1 MVVIKPS
8 KAGIIII
15 IQMEM
20 GILIIITKIMD
31 LQIELMIIRGMKITK
46 IGIEIV
52 MEIARVVATEA
63 NKEEVIGIAI
73 GVAVVVIIIIIVII
87 IGEIINGGAKKGT
100 QKHFGRP
107 PPSLLL
113 SLTPKAASLGCKMH
127 KTVSKSC
134 HVCFNRVKRAAR
146 RIYFTLPSHFRRKLG
161 WTFLSKNT
169 WKNPLFSF
177 FRCAGASFSFN
188 CACEKS
194 VSLFHFNCPSR
205 GSVRSK
211 NLFSGFSSFS
221 SSVCNPGKVLPFGDA
236 RFSGSELISHLFTQ
250 FP

>member
-1 MVVIKPS
+1 
-8 KAGIIII
+8 
-15 IQMEM
+15 
-20 GILIIITKIMD
+20 
-31 LQIELMIIRGMKITK
+31 
-46 IGIEIV
+46 
-52 MEIARVVATEA
+52 
-63 NKEEVIGIAI
+63 
-73 GVAVVVIIIIIVII
+73 
-87 IGEIINGGAKKGT
+87 
-100 QKHFGRP
+100 
-107 PPSLLL
+107 
-113 SLTPKAASLGCKMH
+113 MH

-205 GSVRSK
+205 GSVRSN

-221 SSVCNPGKVLPFGDA
+221 KVCNPGKVLPFGDA
-236 RFSGSELISHLFTQ
+236 RFSGSELATSLLRFHKKTFSPLFLPLKEQEKNNKIINLEKKKDIILRDFKIPKSVFKFAKNRLPFVSCGKPPPSLSPLDLKWTK
-250 FP
+250 